1 MNCRMYTDR
10 IHDTAVILENKIIEG
25 PSFQLRNNNNS
36 NIRDNIVFKK
46 GTPRKLRNLNGI
58 VLSLLTGGG
67 GNDNYWHWLY
77 DVLPRLELCEKSLD
91 LELVD
96 YFLLPNLKKKFQ
108 IETLNELNIP
118 QHKLLS
124 SEKFRHIITSEL
136 IVTDHPVVVTGN
148 ASVDNNNQPNW
159 IAGWLRDNFIN
170 SNMVT
175 EVKERKKKIT
185 QLDAI

>member
-1 MNCRMYTDR
+1 MGKWNSLDNEFPVALGHTRLAILDLTGAGNQPLLTEDNRFVFVYNGEIYNFIELRSELESLGHVFKTKTD
-10 IHDTAVILENKIIEG
+10 TEVFLKGLILEG

-67 GNDNYWHWLY
+67 GNNNYWHWLY

-96 YFLLPNLKKKFQ
+96 YFLLPN
-108 IETLNELNIP
+108 P
-118 QHKLLS
+118 
-124 SEKFRHIITSEL
+124 
-136 IVTDHPVVVTGN
+136 
-148 ASVDNNNQPNW
+148 ASR
-159 IAGWLRDNFIN
+159 G
-170 SNMVT
+170 SG
-175 EVKERKKKIT
+175 RK
-185 QLDAI
+185 